1 MKPEKTYTPEQLA
14 NADRAMAFLASL
26 PDGQRSMVVTVA
38 SAFIAGMEAQ
48 TRLSAQERV
57 TGDTAPAP
65 AQAT

>member
-26 PDGQRSMVVTVA
+26 PDGQRSMAVTVA

-48 TRLSAQERV
+48 TRLIAQERMSAA
-57 TGDTAPAP
+57 GA
-65 AQAT
+65 AQAN